1 MTPVLVVAALLAVAN
16 AAPTHSITIRHQPV
30 GCHAWSLD
38 DGAFRVSL
46 SVTLRRGEAIE
57 FVNDDAMSHRLVEL
71 SGPTLALPP
80 TLVQSTFRHRGGG
93 SAAVT
98 FTRSGTYR
106 LRSIDDETDSKPL
119 PTTGADNMLRLTVL
133 VR

>member
-1 MTPVLVVAALLAVAN
+1 MTPAFVVAALLAVVN
-16 AAPTHSITIRHQPV
+16 AAPAHYITIRHQPV

-38 DGAFRVSL
+38 DGQFRTRL
-46 SVTLRRGEAIE
+46 SVTLRHGDAIE

-93 SAAVT
+93 TAAVT
-98 FTRSGTYR
+98 FTRPGTYR
-106 LRSIDDETDSKPL
+106 LRMIDDETDSKPL
-119 PTTGADNMLRLTVL
+119 PTTGVDNNLRLTVL